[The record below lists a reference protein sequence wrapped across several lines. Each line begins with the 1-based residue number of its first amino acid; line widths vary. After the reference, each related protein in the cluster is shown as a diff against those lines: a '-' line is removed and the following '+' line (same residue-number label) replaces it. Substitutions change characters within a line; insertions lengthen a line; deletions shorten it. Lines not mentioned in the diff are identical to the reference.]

1 MSSSTEDFGLLLD
14 SPALPRRLELS
25 RCLDEAA
32 TLGADVDACA
42 VLRQK
47 LRELTFNLV
56 VAGQFKRGKSSLLNA
71 LLGDE
76 LLPVG
81 VIPLTSV
88 VTLIRDGPMKAATV
102 ELEDGREQSIPVD
115 DLSSYV
121 TERGNPHNVLAVRQ
135 VVIEHP
141 SSWLASGVR
150 LVDTPGIGSV
160 YEHNTDVA
168 QKYLPNAD
176 AVLFIA
182 SVDQPLS
189 RAELDFLQSI
199 RQYAEKI
206 FCVLNKID
214 HLNEEELQDSIDFVR
229 DQLRANLNF
238 EVPLF
243 AVSARLA
250 LQARKQSNAHVL
262 IRSGFPAFEHSL
274 REFLAR
280 DKEEVLLRSIARS
293 LLRLLSQAR
302 FAHELEAKVLT
313 TPQAQLETNLAA
325 FARKR
330 TDVERSSADHLVL
343 LEVDAKT
350 LLDNH
355 IAQVLEEFKV
365 SEQQRMSAAVAQ
377 WYAELSALPLRKLQP
392 ALEKRLFA
400 EIRLAYDSWLARQ
413 DISLTHAFSA
423 MCERAWQSLQSAVD
437 ELIRYSS
444 ELFTVSF
451 EPIAADSQWSL
462 DSRFYYKFWYEPTSL
477 RLLSGSLVLMLP
489 KALAGSLLVRRTSIQ
504 AAELIDSQAGRI
516 RHDLQER
523 LKASVRDAQRRISA
537 TTNSILARIEAAIDG
552 GARIRHQSA
561 SHVQERTRELTARI
575 DGITVLQRRVETL
588 CG

>member
-1 MSSSTEDFGLLLD
+1 MSSSIEDFRLPLD
-14 SPALPRRLELS
+14 SPGLPKRLELN
-25 RCLDEAA
+25 RCLDQAVK
-32 TLGADVDACA
+32 LGVDVDACA

-47 LRELTFNLV
+47 LRDLTFNLV

-71 LLGDE
+71 LLADE

-88 VTLIRDGPMKAATV
+88 VTLIRDGPTKAAIV
-102 ELEDGREQSIPVD
+102 ELEGGREQSISVD

-168 QKYLPNAD
+168 QRYLPNAD

-214 HLNEEELQDSIDFVR
+214 YLNEKELADSIGFVR
-229 DQLRANLNF
+229 GQLRENLRF

-250 LQARKQSNAHVL
+250 LQAKQQNDGAALV
-262 IRSGFPAFEHSL
+262 RSGFPDFEQSL
-274 REFLAR
+274 RDFLTG

-293 LLRLLSQAR
+293 LLRLLSQSR
-302 FAHELEAKVLT
+302 FALELEAKVLT
-313 TPQAQLETNLAA
+313 APQDQLEVNLAA
-325 FARKR
+325 FGRKR
-330 TDVERSSADHLVL
+330 VEVERASGDHLVL
-343 LEVDAKT
+343 LEADAKK
-350 LLDNH
+350 LFDNDV
-355 IAQVLEEFKV
+355 ARPLEEFKV
-365 SEQQRMSAAVAQ
+365 SEQRRMGAAVTR
-377 WYAELSALPLRKLQP
+377 WYTERSALPLRKLQP
-392 ALEKRLFA
+392 ALEKQLFS
-400 EIRLAYDSWLARQ
+400 EIRLAYDGWLARQ
-413 DISLTHAFSA
+413 DVALTQAFSA
-423 MCERAWQSLQSAVD
+423 QCERAWASLQSAVD

-444 ELFTVSF
+444 ELFEVNF
-451 EPIAADSQWSL
+451 EPIVAESQWSL
-462 DSRFYYKFWYEPTSL
+462 ESRFYYKFWYEPTSL
-477 RLLSGSLVLMLP
+477 RLLSNALVLVLP
-489 KALAGSLLVRRTSIQ
+489 KALAGGVLVRRMTNQ
-504 AAELIDSQAGRI
+504 ATELIDTQAGRI

-523 LKASVRDAQRRISA
+523 LKASVRDVQRRIGTTTSSIVAHIESA
-537 TTNSILARIEAAIDG
+537 IQG
-552 GARIRHQSA
+552 GARIRQQSA
-561 SHVQERTRELTARI
+561 TQVQARVQELTTVI
-575 DGITVLQRRVETL
+575 DGLVVLHRRVEAVYA
-588 CG
+588 